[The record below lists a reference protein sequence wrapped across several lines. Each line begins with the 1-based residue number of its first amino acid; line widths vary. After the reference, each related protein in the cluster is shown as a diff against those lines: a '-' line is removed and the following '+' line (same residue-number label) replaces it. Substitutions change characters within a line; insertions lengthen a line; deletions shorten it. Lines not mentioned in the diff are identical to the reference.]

1 MLPPEVDEPPTVACR
16 NQDTSVRF
24 CPAVPPKK
32 SLTKDDWLRAAMEL
46 LRTRGVGGVRVLT
59 LAQEL
64 RVSRGSFY
72 WHFDDRQYLLD
83 SMLDWWER
91 EMTDTVIQLEKT
103 GRAGPQRRLLTVAE
117 EILTANRT
125 RYDPAVRSWAEGDK
139 KAAKVLRRVLRKRLD
154 FVSGLFEEIGFTPA
168 EARARGDLLA
178 VYLMSEWAIHMDESF
193 DSRLRLV
200 RRQVRLLSS

>member
-1 MLPPEVDEPPTVACR
+1 M
-16 NQDTSVRF
+16 
-24 CPAVPPKK
+24 PPKK

-125 RYDPAVRSWAEGDK
+125 R
-139 KAAKVLRRVLRKRLD
+139 
-154 FVSGLFEEIGFTPA
+154 
-168 EARARGDLLA
+168 
-178 VYLMSEWAIHMDESF
+178 
-193 DSRLRLV
+193 
-200 RRQVRLLSS
+200 